1 MVKAITLGVT
11 VSVETNY
18 QADFSDPAN
27 GRFLFAYQI
36 TIENGSQSA
45 IQLLSRH
52 WDIVDA
58 NGLNREVDGEG
69 VVGEQPVILPGESHQ
84 YISGCELATE
94 MGSMQGYYTFK
105 QVHKAALFRASI
117 PHFTLVANYKLN

>member
-18 QADFSDPAN
+18 QTDFSDPAN

-36 TIENGSQSA
+36 TIENGTQNA

-58 NGLNREVDGEG
+58 NGLSREVEGEG

-84 YISGCELATE
+84 YVSGCELATE
-94 MGSMQGYYTFK
+94 LGSMQGYYTFK
-105 QVHKAALFRASI
+105 QVDKAALFRASI

>member
-1 MVKAITLGVT
+1 MVRAITLGVT
-11 VSVETNY
+11 ISVETNY
-18 QADFSDPAN
+18 QAGFSDPAS

-36 TIENGSQSA
+36 TIANGTQSA
-45 IQLLSRH
+45 IQLINRH

-58 NGLNREVDGEG
+58 NGLSRVVDGEG

-84 YISGCELATE
+84 YVSGCELSTE

-105 QVHKAALFRASI
+105 QVDKAALFRATI

>member
-1 MVKAITLGVT
+1 MVKANTLGVT
-11 VSVETNY
+11 VSVVTNY

-36 TIENGSQSA
+36 TIENETQTA

-58 NGLNREVDGEG
+58 
-69 VVGEQPVILPGESHQ
+69 
-84 YISGCELATE
+84 
-94 MGSMQGYYTFK
+94 
-105 QVHKAALFRASI
+105 AA
-117 PHFTLVANYKLN
+117 

>member
-105 QVHKAALFRASI
+105 QVDKAALFRATI

>member
-36 TIENGSQSA
+36 TIENGTQCA

-52 WDIVDA
+52 WDIIDA
-58 NGLNREVDGEG
+58 NGLRREVDGEG

-84 YISGCELATE
+84 YISGCELTTE
-94 MGSMQGYYTFK
+94 MGSMRGYYTFK
-105 QVHKAALFRASI
+105 EVDKAALFRASI

>member
-11 VSVETNY
+11 ISVETNY

-27 GRFLFAYQI
+27 GRFLFVYQI

-58 NGLNREVDGEG
+58 NGLSREVDGEG

-105 QVHKAALFRASI
+105 QVDKAALFRASI

>member
-1 MVKAITLGVT
+1 MGVT

-18 QADFSDPAN
+18 QTDFSDPAN
-27 GRFLFAYQI
+27 GRFLFAYKI
-36 TIENGSQSA
+36 TIENETQTA

-58 NGLNREVDGEG
+58 NGLSRVVEGEG

-84 YISGCELATE
+84 YVSGCELATE

-105 QVHKAALFRASI
+105 QVDKTALFRANI

>member
-11 VSVETNY
+11 ISVETNY
-18 QADFSDPAN
+18 QADFSDPAR

-36 TIENGSQSA
+36 TIENGTQSA

-52 WDIVDA
+52 WDIIDA
-58 NGLNREVDGEG
+58 NGLSREVDGEG

-84 YISGCELATE
+84 YVSGCELATE

-105 QVHKAALFRASI
+105 QVDKAALFRASI

>member
-18 QADFSDPAN
+18 QAGFSDPAN

-36 TIENGSQSA
+36 TIENGTKSA

-58 NGLNREVDGEG
+58 NGLSREVDGEG

-105 QVHKAALFRASI
+105 QVDKAALFRASI

>member
-11 VSVETNY
+11 ISVETNY

-36 TIENGSQSA
+36 TIENGTQGA

-58 NGLNREVDGEG
+58 NGINREVDGEG

-84 YISGCELATE
+84 YVSGCELAAE
-94 MGSMQGYYTFK
+94 MGSMRGYYTFK
-105 QVHKAALFRASI
+105 QVDKAALFRASI

>member
-27 GRFLFAYQI
+27 GRFLFAYLI

-58 NGLNREVDGEG
+58 NGLNREVDGDG

-94 MGSMQGYYTFK
+94 MGSMRGYYTFK
-105 QVHKAALFRASI
+105 KVDRAALFRASI

>member
-18 QADFSDPAN
+18 QTDFSDPAN

-36 TIENGSQSA
+36 TIENGTQHA

-58 NGLNREVDGEG
+58 NGLSREVDGGG
-69 VVGEQPVILPGESHQ
+69 VVGGQPVILPGELYQ

-94 MGSMQGYYTFK
+94 MGSMRGYYTFK
-105 QVHKAALFRASI
+105 QVKKAALFRASI

>member
-18 QADFSDPAN
+18 QSDFSDPAN

-36 TIENGSQSA
+36 IIENGTQNA

-58 NGLNREVDGEG
+58 NGLSREVDGEG
-69 VVGEQPVILPGESHQ
+69 VVGEQPVILPGESYQ

-105 QVHKAALFRASI
+105 QVNKAALFRASI

>member
-1 MVKAITLGVT
+1 MVKANTLGVT
-11 VSVETNY
+11 VSVVTNY
-18 QADFSDPAN
+18 QTDFSDPAN

-36 TIENGSQSA
+36 NIENGTKTA

-58 NGLNREVDGEG
+58 NGLSRVVDGEG

-84 YISGCELATE
+84 YVSGCELATD

-105 QVHKAALFRASI
+105 QIDKSALFRATI

>member
-36 TIENGSQSA
+36 TIENGTQSG

-52 WDIVDA
+52 WDIIDA
-58 NGLNREVDGEG
+58 NGLSREVDGEG

-105 QVHKAALFRASI
+105 QVDKAALFRATI